1 MEPLT
6 ISRICEKAL
15 DAMRLLDGQVAT
27 SITLVGEN
35 FLANAHP
42 FLTQVPCNI
51 VATPS
56 IFSLDNTDSNT
67 VNDNF
72 VGFDVE
78 ESSCRQV
85 VPLGKLNG
93 IRFMSKFRFKLW
105 WSTHWVGS
113 SGKKMEYE
121 TPFMLLD
128 KFDLGRPYVIMLP
141 LIEGSFSTSLQP
153 GVGDNVYESSFKSCV
168 YMHGGDDLY
177 NLVNEAMKVARLHL
191 GSFRLMDEKRPPGID
206 GVKALQEEGCPPGM
220 LTIDDGWQSICIDND
235 PIEKEGIDRAAVG
248 DEKPYR
254 LVKFQESYRFKDYE
268 NVYVW
273 HALCDY
279 WGGIRPNVL
288 GMPESR
294 IIDTHVS
301 PGLLRTMKDFV
312 VCNIVRDRV
321 GLVPPELAHQMYE
334 GLHSHLKSVGIDGV
348 KIDVI
353 EVFELLSED
362 YGGRVELAKANYKA
376 HTVSLRKHFNG
387 NAAISSMQQASGF
400 FFLGTETIAL
410 VRVGDDFWHSD
421 PYGDLTR
428 AFWLQR
434 CHMVHYTYNS
444 LWMGNFILP
453 DWDIDF
459 VGKYNFD
466 LLRKVAL
473 PDGSILKCQHYARNT
488 RDCLFEDPLHDNK
501 TALKVWNLNKF
512 SGVLGMFNCHGGG
525 WCPSSRKIKSFPEF
539 AVLSNRKSPIFVEV
553 VSMYAIYMYQS
564 TKLKLMKWSQKIKV
578 TLEPLKFEL
587 LIVSPV
593 KILPKKQIQITP
605 IGLVNILNSCDAI
618 QLLAFDVDKNVVII
632 GVKGRGELKV
642 FASEKPW
649 GCTIDGRR
657 AKFGYDEQM
666 VTTEIPW
673 VNSPMPSTVEYC
685 F

>member
-1 MEPLT
+1 IVLT
-6 ISRICEKAL
+6 PTFNDEFQAYSCWVKE
-15 DAMRLLDGQVAT
+15 VAT

-67 VNDNF
+67 
-72 VGFDVE
+72 
-78 ESSCRQV
+78 
-85 VPLGKLNG
+85 LNG

-153 GVGDNVYESSFKSCV
+153 GVGDNVDICVESCV

-191 GSFRLMDEKRPPGID
+191 GSFRLMDEKRPPGIVD
-206 GVKALQEEGCPPGM
+206 KFGWCTWDAFYCKFALQEEGCPLGM

-268 NVYVW
+268 STITLSNKGMDVYVW

-525 WCPSSRKIKSFPEF
+525 C
-539 AVLSNRKSPIFVEV
+539 NRKSPIFVEV

-605 IGLVNILNSCDAI
+605 IGLVNILNSGDAI

>member
-1 MEPLT
+1 
-6 ISRICEKAL
+6 
-15 DAMRLLDGQVAT
+15 MRLLDGQVAT
-27 SITLVGEN
+27 SITLVREN

-56 IFSLDNTDSNT
+56 IFSLDNTGSNT

-141 LIEGSFSTSLQP
+141 LIEGSFITSLQP
-153 GVGDNVYESSFKSCV
+153 GVGDNVDICV
-168 YMHGGDDLY
+168 EVGLQ
-177 NLVNEAMKVARLHL
+177 RWL
-191 GSFRLMDEKRPPGID
+191 GSIWDHSGSWMRKGHQD

-220 LTIDDGWQSICIDND
+220 LIIDDGWQSICIDND
-235 PIEKEGIDRAAVG
+235 PIKKEGIDRAAVG

-268 NVYVW
+268 STITLSNKGMD
-273 HALCDY
+273 AFIKDLK
-279 WGGIRPNVL
+279 PNVL

-453 DWDIDF
+453 DWDI
-459 VGKYNFD
+459 
-466 LLRKVAL
+466 KVAL

-488 RDCLFEDPLHDNK
+488 RDCLFEDPLHDSK

-539 AVLSNRKSPIFVEV
+539 AVLVDCFAINKAEAHKV
-553 VSMYAIYMYQS
+553 V
-564 TKLKLMKWSQKIKV
+564 TENK
-578 TLEPLKFEL
+578 
-587 LIVSPV
+587 
-593 KILPKKQIQITP
+593 
-605 IGLVNILNSCDAI
+605 VNILNSGDAI